1 MKRTSCLALVVA
13 AALAIPAAAAAEGT
27 DPTARAAFAGPI
39 QVNGAKATLKVRY
52 RCSSGQNLWVS
63 AKETTHGYS
72 ATKLMK
78 EGSSRAAAA
87 WWDSH
92 RNRVVCD
99 GKFHATT
106 FTIDKVEKGKGH
118 PRRRQR
124 VGPVLRD
131 ERPYRGGHRAHAL
144 EERLGQGRRLRR

>member
-1 MKRTSCLALVVA
+1 MKRASCVAAVVA
-13 AALAIPAAAAAEGT
+13 AALVIPAAAAAAGT
-27 DPTARAAFAGPI
+27 DPTARASFVGPI

-63 AKETTHGYS
+63 AKETARGYS

-78 EGSSRAAAA
+78 EGSSKTAAA

-92 RNRVVCD
+92 RNRVRCD

-106 FTIDKVEKGKGH
+106 FTIDKVEKGKKGTLSSGTAWVQFCITTGTTEANTNLLLSH
-118 PRRRQR
+118 SDW
-124 VGPVLRD
+124 VHVTS
-131 ERPYRGGHRAHAL
+131 
-144 EERLGQGRRLRR
+144 

>member
-63 AKETTHGYS
+63 AKETARGYS

-78 EGSSRAAAA
+78 EGSSRTAAA

-106 FTIDKVEKGKGH
+106 FTIDKVEKGKKGTLVDGSAWVQFCVTKGH
-118 PRRRQR
+118 TQKDT
-124 VGPVLRD
+124 VLTLSKSAWV
-131 ERPYRGGHRAHAL
+131 HVSA
-144 EERLGQGRRLRR
+144 